1 MQVSQK
7 AAPCGAEIT
16 NVDLTQQLS
25 SEQVTEIRQAWLEHH
40 VLVFPKQELSVEDLA
55 RFTLYFGN
63 FGEDPFFKPIEAHKN
78 IAAIRRDANEKTSLF
93 AENWHTDWS
102 FQHKP
107 QTRKSTK

>member
-55 RFTLYFGN
+55 RTVHAHPSLS
-63 FGEDPFFKPIEAHKN
+63 EVIKEAAWH
-78 IAAIRRDANEKTSLF
+78 IAE
-93 AENWHTDWS
+93 
-102 FQHKP
+102 
-107 QTRKSTK
+107 